1 MIGLLALL
9 FFLPSV
15 YTSFLASD
23 LRSTESL
30 IIDAGYK
37 AEAHKVVTADQ
48 YILTIYRIVGKG
60 PVVFMQ
66 HGMVGSSTAWLLAGP
81 DHGAPA
87 FRLAEEGYDVWLGN
101 FRGNHESRLT
111 SILVCIRHVGS
122 IRFSIPTRRT
132 SSGSFHKMRCQN
144 MICHLNS
151 TMCCSSPTKRRKE
164 FICGHI

>member
-1 MIGLLALL
+1 MAHSCTGLLA
-9 FFLPSV
+9 
-15 YTSFLASD
+15 
-23 LRSTESL
+23 
-30 IIDAGYK
+30 
-37 AEAHKVVTADQ
+37 KVPWSSCNTAW
-48 YILTIYRIVGKG
+48 LGAR
-60 PVVFMQ
+60 Q
-66 HGMVGSSTAWLLAGP
+66 HGTSQPELDLQLKTRLLAGP

-111 SILVCIRHVGS
+111 IILVCIRHEGS

-164 FICGHI
+164 FVCGLADISEILIYRFSMWVTQWAPPPTWR